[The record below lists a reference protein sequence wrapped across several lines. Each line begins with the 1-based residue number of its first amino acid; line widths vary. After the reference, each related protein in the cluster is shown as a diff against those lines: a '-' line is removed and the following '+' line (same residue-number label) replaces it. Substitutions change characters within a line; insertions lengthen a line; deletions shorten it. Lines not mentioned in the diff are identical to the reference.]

1 MERWQM
7 NRFGFV
13 NFWVYDLEEFQTEDG
28 KILIRGSNGS
38 GKSITT
44 QSFIPYILDG
54 DRQPTRLDPFGSR
67 DRKMEFYLIGDQDSG
82 KDEST
87 GYIWM
92 EFIKPASNQY
102 RTIGIGLHAKKGGK
116 MNTWGFCITDGRR
129 MGEDFFL
136 YQQAGDQIIPLDAK
150 ALKKELGEQNSFTDK
165 PTEYKAIVA
174 GKIFGISKE
183 KIDDFDQ
190 LTNILIKTRS
200 SKLASKENLR
210 PAQLYSILNES
221 LRTLSDE
228 DLHPMSDAMS
238 KIEDA
243 HSKIENSLTALKEAE
258 IITEQYDRYNRY
270 MLWKKA
276 KVYLQKNNELKSSED
291 EYEAKQNDIS
301 NAKEKIEKFTELSE
315 KVQQK
320 LTELMIEERGLDI
333 TDITEHVSRKKANE
347 DRLAQAKKNETDKL
361 RAIEAKKDIIRRKYV
376 EQNEEKN
383 KLEFA
388 DAEIKKYIQEL
399 SDYEEDV
406 FPFYHRFLTTLQ
418 KEDPLTREQY
428 SDEYKLFREKLAASH
443 DLIKKYEN
451 NKDEYRQTKE
461 KLAFLDD
468 VYHKA
473 VSSLK
478 EAERQFDEQKDEAIE
493 RLYTAANNNQEYIID
508 TFMRQKAE
516 KLIAGYEGSG
526 SANDYMVLLNAN
538 KLKMQTT
545 LNELLVRAN
554 IDREKAKDN
563 CDKLEEE
570 LEELKNTSEPVPDRS
585 EQKKTAREALKE
597 HGIPYHSFYE
607 CVDFRSDIPEEVRVI
622 IEAELTDS
630 GLLDA
635 LIIPEEHKK
644 TAEGVL
650 SGYADSYI
658 LPEENWQAG
667 SSKYFEVITD
677 DSFRKETDKILSSL
691 ENNVILSADGY
702 YLNGILG
709 GHSTIDNSAGFIGA
723 ERRKKYREKLISD
736 LEEKLSSAKK
746 IYDDAGKAY
755 NDLQERINI
764 LDEEYHKMADISDLN
779 TALNLLFGEK
789 HKADN
794 AKNDYEEQLSL
805 CDRKKIELDVLYKQI
820 DESCKDFPYYEKTS
834 STFAEI
840 MNDVDHYISLV
851 CEAANQ
857 IFQKQT
863 TASMIENINETI
875 EDAENDK
882 DILSQ
887 ELTHIITAIRNCE
900 ASIRICDEFLTSPE
914 NIDKTKRLEEIQRQ
928 IDQLTS
934 DKQTYEK
941 NITENET
948 RLKIY
953 SEDIEK
959 KLKKRIRLIE
969 EESRLAAYFEEELE
983 LGFVLQKDS
992 STVLKQYAEEAL
1004 SVISPDDMQKSI
1016 TDIFQKLNNTYRK
1029 NSNVLSSEYHPMYET
1044 LYENSGSDVIRSRVC
1059 ITLVWQGKQVAP
1071 AFFREELRKSI
1082 EHDKSLLRQEE
1093 ENMFKEILLNTISKK
1108 LSNRIRESNEW
1119 LKTMSE
1125 LMANINTSMGLT
1137 FRLVWT
1143 PKKDL
1148 GENELPFEELNKL
1161 LAKDKDWISA
1171 EDIDRLTGH
1180 FRSKIEYERKLL
1192 EENGENINYSDIM
1205 RNVLDFRNWFEFRL
1219 QYKDPKMSSYKEL
1232 TNSRFN
1238 TFSGGERALSLYI
1251 PLFAAVSAQYEKAG
1265 DQAPRILALDEA
1277 FAGVDESNISE
1288 MFALLERL
1296 DFGYI
1301 VNSQALW
1308 GCYDTVPSLGIAEL
1322 FHDKNSDFITVIKYK
1337 WNGKQKIL
1345 AE

>member
-13 NFWVYDLEEFQTEDG
+13 NFWVYDLEEFHPQDG

-92 EFIKPASNQY
+92 EFIKPSSQQY
-102 RTIGIGLHAKKGGK
+102 RTIGIGLHAKKGGR

-129 MGEDFFL
+129 IGEDFFL
-136 YQQAGDQIIPLDAK
+136 YKQAGDQIIPLDAK
-150 ALKKELGEQNSFTDK
+150 LLKKELGEQNSFTDK

-174 GKIFGISKE
+174 EKIFGISKE

-258 IITEQYDRYNRY
+258 IIAEQYDRYNRY

-276 KVYLQKNNELKSSED
+276 GVYLQKNKELKSAD
-291 EYEAKQNDIS
+291 GEYEAKQADIS
-301 NAKEKIEKFTELSE
+301 DAKEKIKQFRELSE
-315 KVQQK
+315 SARQK
-320 LTELMIEERGLDI
+320 LDELNTEKNGLDI
-333 TDITEHVSRKKANE
+333 TDIKEHASRKKENE
-347 DRLAQAKKNETDKL
+347 DRLAQSKQNETDKL
-361 RAIEAKKDIIRRKYV
+361 RAIEAKNDIIRRKYV
-376 EQNEEKN
+376 EHHEEKN
-383 KLEFA
+383 KLEA
-388 DAEIKKYIQEL
+388 AEAKIKEHIRDL

-428 SDEYKLFREKLAASH
+428 SNEYKLFREKLAASH

-451 NKDEYRQTKE
+451 NKDEYQQTKE
-461 KLAFLDD
+461 KLAVLDD
-468 VYHKA
+468 VYQKA

-478 EAERQFDEQKDEAIE
+478 EAERQFNEQKDEAIE
-493 RLYTAANNNQEYIID
+493 RLYVAAKNNQEFIID
-508 TFMRQKAE
+508 SFMLKKAE
-516 KLIAGYEGSG
+516 ELIAGYEGRG
-526 SANDYMVLLNAN
+526 SANDYTKLLYDN
-538 KLKMQTT
+538 KFHIMEV
-545 LNELLVRAN
+545 LNELLIRAKN
-554 IDREKAKDN
+554 DRETSKNN
-563 CDKLEEE
+563 CDNLEKE

-585 EQKKTAREALKE
+585 EQKKAAREALKE
-597 HGIPYHSFYE
+597 QGITYRSFYE
-607 CVDFRSDIPEEVRVI
+607 CVDFRSDIPEEVKAI
-622 IEAELTDS
+622 IEAELTDA

-635 LIIPEEHKK
+635 LIIPEEQKK
-644 TAEGVL
+644 SAGAVL
-650 SGYADSYI
+650 SGFADSYI
-658 LPEENWQAG
+658 LPEENVQTER
-667 SSKYFEVITD
+667 SQYFDIITD
-677 DSFRKETDKILSSL
+677 DIFREELNKILSSL
-691 ENNVILSADGY
+691 ENDGILSADGF

-709 GHSTIDNSAGFIGA
+709 GHSTIDSSVGFIGA

-736 LEEKLSSAKK
+736 LEEKLSYAKK
-746 IYDDAGKAY
+746 IYDDTGKVC
-755 NDLQERINI
+755 NDLEKRIKI
-764 LDEEYHKMADISDLN
+764 LDEECQKISDIADLN
-779 TALNLLFGEK
+779 TALDLVFGEK
-789 HKADN
+789 HKVEN
-794 AKNDYEEQLSL
+794 AKKDYEELLSL
-805 CDRKKIELDVLYKQI
+805 CDRKKTELDILYKQI

-834 STFAEI
+834 SVFGEI
-840 MNDVDHYISLV
+840 MNDADHYISIIY
-851 CEAANQ
+851 EAVDE
-857 IFQKQT
+857 IHRKQN
-863 TASMIENINETI
+863 AAILIKNFNETI

-882 DILSQ
+882 DTISK
-887 ELTHIITAIRNCE
+887 ELNKIRMEIRNCE
-900 ASIRICDEFLTSPE
+900 ANIRICDEFLNSPE
-914 NIDKTKRLEEIQRQ
+914 NIDKAKRLEEIDRQ
-928 IDQLTS
+928 TGQLKT
-934 DKQTYEK
+934 DKETYDAK
-941 NITENET
+941 ITENET

-953 SEDIEK
+953 GEDIK
-959 KLKKRIRLIE
+959 KFLEKRIRLAE
-969 EESRLAAYFEEELE
+969 EENILAAYFEEELE

-992 STVLKQYAEEAL
+992 STALKQYAEEAL
-1004 SVISPDDMQKSI
+1004 SVISPDDVQKSI
-1016 TDIFQKLNNTYRK
+1016 TDISQKLNDTYRK
-1029 NSNVLSSEYHPMYET
+1029 NSNLLSSEYHPMYET
-1044 LYENSGSDVIRSRVC
+1044 LYENSGSDIIRSRVC
-1059 ITLVWQGKQVAP
+1059 ITLAWQGKPVAP

-1093 ENMFKEILLNTISKK
+1093 ENMFKEILLHTISKK

-1119 LKTMSE
+1119 LKAMSE
-1125 LMANINTSMGLT
+1125 LMADINTSMGLT

-1161 LAKDKDWISA
+1161 LAKDKDWIST
-1171 EDIDRLTGH
+1171 EDIDKLTNH
-1180 FRSKIEYERKLL
+1180 FRSKIEYERRLL
-1192 EENGENINYSDIM
+1192 EENGEDINYSDII

-1219 QYKDPKMSSYKEL
+1219 QYKDPKMQSYKEL

-1288 MFALLERL
+1288 MFALLEKL

>member
-13 NFWVYDLEEFQTEDG
+13 NFWVYDLEEFKPEDG

-92 EFIKPASNQY
+92 EFIKPASQQY
-102 RTIGIGLHAKKGGK
+102 RTIGIGLHAKKGGR

-129 MGEDFFL
+129 IGEDFFL
-136 YQQAGDQIIPLDAK
+136 YKQAGDQVIPLDAK

-174 GKIFGISKE
+174 EKIFGISKE

-258 IITEQYDRYNRY
+258 IIAEQYDRYNRY

-276 KVYLQKNNELKSSED
+276 GVYLEKNRELKSAEG
-291 EYEAKQNDIS
+291 EYEAKQADIS
-301 NAKEKIEKFTELSE
+301 DAQAKIKQFTELSE
-315 KVQQK
+315 NARQK
-320 LTELMIEERGLDI
+320 LEELMTEEKGLDI
-333 TDITEHVSRKKANE
+333 TDITEHVSRKKENE
-347 DRLAQAKKNETDKL
+347 DRLAQSKKNEADKL
-361 RAIEAKKDIIRRKYV
+361 TAIEAKKDIIRKKYA
-376 EQNEEKN
+376 EQKAEAD
-383 KLEFA
+383 KLEA
-388 DAEIKKYIQEL
+388 AEAEIEKCIRNL
-399 SDYEEDV
+399 SDYEEDA

-418 KEDPLTREQY
+418 KEDLLTHEQY
-428 SDEYKLFREKLAASH
+428 SKEYNLFRQKLAASL
-443 DLIKKYEN
+443 DLIKRYEA
-451 NKDEYRQTKE
+451 KKEECRQTKE
-461 KLAFLDD
+461 KLAVLDD
-468 VYHKA
+468 VYQKA

-478 EAERQFDEQKDEAIE
+478 EAERQLDEQKDEAIE
-493 RLYTAANNNQEYIID
+493 RLYIAAKENQEYIID
-508 TFMRQKAE
+508 SFMLKKAE
-516 KLIAGYEGSG
+516 ELIAGYEGSG
-526 SANDYMVLLNAN
+526 SANDYMKLLDAN
-538 KLKMQTT
+538 KLDM
-545 LNELLVRAN
+545 LSVLMELRSQAKV
-554 IDREKAKDN
+554 DRKISKDN
-563 CDKLEEE
+563 CDKLEKE
-570 LEELKNTSEPVPDRS
+570 LEELKNTSEPVPDRC
-585 EQKKTAREALKE
+585 EQKKAARAALKE
-597 HGIPYHSFYE
+597 HNIPYRSFYE
-607 CVDFRSDIPEEVRVI
+607 CVDFRSDIPEEVRAV
-622 IEAELTDS
+622 IEAELTDA

-635 LIIPEEHKK
+635 LIIPEEQKK
-644 TAEGVL
+644 AAESVL
-650 SGYADSYI
+650 AGFADSYI
-658 LPEENWQAG
+658 LPEENVQTE
-667 SSKYFEVITD
+667 SSQYFEIITD
-677 DSFRKETDKILSSL
+677 DSFREEIDKILSSL
-691 ENNVILSADGY
+691 ENKGILSADGY

-723 ERRKKYREKLISD
+723 ERRKKYREKLISE
-736 LEEKLSSAKK
+736 LEEKLSAAKK
-746 IYDDAGKAY
+746 IYDDAGQAY
-755 NDLQERINI
+755 NDLEKRINI
-764 LDEEYHKMADISDLN
+764 LDEEYQKMSDIAELN
-779 TALNLLFGEK
+779 TALNLVFGEQ
-789 HKADN
+789 HKADS
-794 AKNDYEEQLSL
+794 AKMNYEEQISL
-805 CDRKKIELDVLYKQI
+805 CDKKKAELDILYKQI

-834 STFAEI
+834 SAFGEI
-840 MNDVDHYISLV
+840 LNDADHYISLV
-851 CEAANQ
+851 YEAANQ
-857 IFQKQT
+857 IHLKQN
-863 TASMIENINETI
+863 TAVLIENINETI

-882 DILSQ
+882 DMLGL
-887 ELTHIITAIRNCE
+887 ELNHIRTAIRKYE
-900 ASIRICDEFLTSPE
+900 ANIRICEEFLNSPE
-914 NIDKTKRLEEIQRQ
+914 NIDKAKRLEEIYRQ
-928 IDQLTS
+928 TDQLKA
-934 DKQTYEK
+934 DKADYDAS
-941 NITENET
+941 ITENET

-953 SEDIEK
+953 SEDIQKFLE
-959 KLKKRIRLIE
+959 KRIRLTE
-969 EESRLAAYFEEELE
+969 EESILAAYFEEELE
-983 LGFVLQKDS
+983 LGFVLQREN
-992 STVLKQYAEEAL
+992 STALKQYAEEAL
-1004 SVISPDDMQKSI
+1004 SVISPDDVQKSI
-1016 TDIFQKLNNTYRK
+1016 TDISQKLNDTYRK
-1029 NSNVLSSEYHPMYET
+1029 NSNVLSSEYRPMYET
-1044 LYENSGSDVIRSRVC
+1044 LYENSGSDIIRSRVC
-1059 ITLVWQGKQVAP
+1059 ITLVWQGKPVAP
-1071 AFFREELRKSI
+1071 AFFREELGKSI
-1082 EHDKSLLRQEE
+1082 EHDKSLLRREE

-1119 LKTMSE
+1119 IKAMSE
-1125 LMANINTSMGLT
+1125 LMADINTSMGLT

-1148 GENELPFEELNKL
+1148 GENELQFEELNKL
-1161 LAKDKDWISA
+1161 LAKNKEWISA
-1171 EDIDRLTGH
+1171 EDIDRLTSH

-1192 EENGENINYSDIM
+1192 EESGEDINYSDII

-1219 QYKDPKMSSYKEL
+1219 QYKDPKMQSYKEL

-1288 MFALLERL
+1288 MFALLEKL

-1322 FHDKNSDFITVIKYK
+1322 FHDKNSDFVTVIKYK